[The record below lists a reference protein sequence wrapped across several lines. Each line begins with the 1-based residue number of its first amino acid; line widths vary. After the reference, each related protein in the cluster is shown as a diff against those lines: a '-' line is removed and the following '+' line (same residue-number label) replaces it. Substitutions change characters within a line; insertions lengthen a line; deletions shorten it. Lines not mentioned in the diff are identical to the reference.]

1 MTSRGQVPME
11 FERFKQEYVA
21 AREELSA
28 GSIPDVAGV
37 QAQLREM
44 AATLSDETDLRVAE
58 GLIEQLT
65 AATPTDSGQSPE
77 MAEALRV
84 LDTAD
89 FDTGTKEQ
97 RLAALTAARQQI
109 WAIADRAGRDSGAIR
124 GLTRGLEKS
133 EELLTEGPPWAD
145 EETAG
150 A

>member
-1 MTSRGQVPME
+1 ME

-28 GSIPDVAGV
+28 GRIQDVAGV
-37 QAQLREM
+37 RAQLREL
-44 AATLSDETDLRVAE
+44 AATLPDETDRRVAD
-58 GLIEQLT
+58 GLIDALT
-65 AATPTDSGQSPE
+65 ASAPADSAQSPE

-84 LDTAD
+84 LDEAD
-89 FDTGTKEQ
+89 FDSGTKEE
-97 RLAALTAARQQI
+97 RLAALAEARRQI

-133 EELLTEGPPWAD
+133 EELLTEGPPWGD
-145 EETAG
+145 EQTAG

>member
-1 MTSRGQVPME
+1 ME

-21 AREELSA
+21 AREELTA
-28 GSIPDVAGV
+28 GTISDVAGV
-37 QAQLREM
+37 RTQLREM
-44 AATLSDETDLRVAE
+44 AATLTDETDRRVAE

-65 AATPTDSGQSPE
+65 AAEPAPSGQSPE

-84 LDTAD
+84 LDSAD
-89 FDTGTKEQ
+89 FDSGTKEQ

-109 WAIADRAGRDSGAIR
+109 WTIADRAGQDSSAIR

-133 EELLTEGPPWAD
+133 EELLTEGPPWGD
-145 EETAG
+145 DQPAG